1 MLLNPSVPRGSSLG
15 DDFSVP
21 RSVCAVEAMRH
32 PWAAVWVMISQFL
45 GLFAMSKPCVT
56 RGRSFVDDF

>member
-1 MLLNPSVPRGSSLG
+1 MLLNPSVP
-15 DDFSVP
+15 
-21 RSVCAVEAMRH
+21 E
-32 PWAAVWVMISQFL
+32 AAVLVMISQFL